1 MNAEERRNFWN
12 TLCSLSGE
20 DIEKDMQILRES
32 IKYPRY
38 LYRYRGVT
46 PYTIEALRTNS
57 VYLSTA
63 DKYDD
68 PFDTFL
74 HIDVDALKQ
83 EFVLP
88 FATKEGTEATFKA
101 VNNLVG
107 FEIYSIE
114 SFTKELLGNITQ
126 SFLQVAM
133 ALRDT
138 TRKDIWSA
146 CFSENGFN
154 ETLWL
159 KYADQHR
166 GFALIY
172 DLENKDNFLCGKQA
186 ICKNCMTANTNI
198 SLYPIYYADKPY
210 DATNFHKLVLADTL
224 ERWTAKT
231 IPPELRA
238 ELGSGCWEKEKI
250 SLIKKKCHEYDEEW
264 RILSNS
270 EVKKIQWIPCGII
283 LGLRMDEAIKNLV
296 IGIAKMAG
304 IKEIYQSFINEHNQM
319 DKYLLKEKYSAH

>member
-1 MNAEERRNFWN
+1 MNTEERRNFWN

-20 DIEKDMQILRES
+20 DIEKDMKILRES

-38 LYRYRGVT
+38 LYRYRGVN

-74 HIDVDALKQ
+74 HIDIDALKQ
-83 EFVLP
+83 EYMIP
-88 FATKEGTEATFKA
+88 FATKEGQENTLKA
-101 VNNLVG
+101 SNVMLG
-107 FEIYSIE
+107 FERYNVE
-114 SFTKELLGNITQ
+114 NFTEGNLDEVMNN
-126 SFLQVAM
+126 FLCI
-133 ALRDT
+133 ALDLRGE
-138 TRKDIWSA
+138 TRKYIWSA
-146 CFSENGFN
+146 CFSENGLN

-159 KYADQHR
+159 KYADRHR

-172 DLENKDNFLCGKQA
+172 DLANEDNFLCDKQVNF
-186 ICKNCMTANTNI
+186 KNCMIPNMYI

-210 DATNFHKLVLADTL
+210 DATNFHKLVLLDAL
-224 ERWTAKT
+224 ERWIAKT
-231 IPPELRA
+231 MPPELRA

-264 RILSNS
+264 RILLNS
-270 EVKKIQWIPCGII
+270 KVNKIQWIPCGII
-283 LGLRMDEAIKNLV
+283 LGLKMDETIKNLV

-319 DKYLLKEKYSAH
+319 DMYLLKL